1 VTVRLTG
8 RDLTLAEVVAVARG
22 GEQIVLAEEALAAMA
37 AASALAAGVAEQGK
51 PVYGLT
57 TGLGVQKRTVQQR
70 DDSGFSWRQVAES
83 RAGVGPLAPPDVVRA
98 AMLVFGNQMA
108 GATTCI
114 RPVLAE
120 RLVRALNDGE
130 RPEVRARG
138 SIGASDLAQ
147 MADLATAVFAGM
159 DLVQGEGLALINSS
173 AFGTGSAALALA
185 DAGRLVNSADAAA
198 ALCLEGFAAN
208 VSVLHPA
215 IERARPDPVLART
228 LARLRELLS
237 GSYLWDEGA
246 ARNLQDPLNFR
257 STAPVQAAARR
268 ALEYA
273 DSVMAIELN
282 AAQGNP
288 LVSVADGT
296 IRSACLY
303 EVVGVSAALD
313 FVRIAL
319 AAMLLAASERSLKLM
334 DTPWSGLPVGLQE
347 PGSPDLGLSILA
359 ITAESLGAEV
369 TTLAQPVSHIVT
381 STAGAEGVEDRATHL
396 PLSARRLAELIDAG
410 EAIVAI
416 ELLASAQA
424 VDLRGVSPL
433 GRGTSVAHER
443 LREVVPTMR
452 SGDTPPVDVAPVV
465 ALIRDG
471 AFA

>member
-1 VTVRLTG
+1 VTVTLTG
-8 RDLTLAEVVAVARG
+8 SVLTLRDVVRVAR
-22 GEQIVLAEEALAAMA
+22 ERERVEIAAEALERMER
-37 AASALAAGVAEQGK
+37 ASTLAARIAEKGE

-57 TGLGVQKRTVQQR
+57 TGLGVQKRTRQQS
-70 DDSGFSWRQVAES
+70 DDSGFSWRQIAES
-83 RAGVGPLAPPDVVRA
+83 RAGVGPPARPDVVRA
-98 AMLVFGNQMA
+98 AMLVFANQMA

-120 RLVRALNDGE
+120 RLVQALNDDL
-130 RPEVRARG
+130 RPDVRSRG

-159 DLVQGEGLALINSS
+159 ELVQGEGLALINSS

-185 DAGRLVNSADAAA
+185 DAGRLLDAADVAA
-198 ALCLEGFAAN
+198 ALCLEGFAGN
-208 VSVLHPA
+208 LSVLHPA

-228 LARLRELLS
+228 LVRLRELLE
-237 GSYLWDEGA
+237 GSYLWAEGA
-246 ARNLQDPLNFR
+246 QRNLQDPLNFR

-273 DSVMAIELN
+273 ESVVAIELN

-288 LVSVADGT
+288 LVSVEEGT

-319 AAMLLAASERSLKLM
+319 AAMLLAASERGLKLM

-359 ITAESLGAEV
+359 ITAQSLGAEV
-369 TTLAQPVSHIVT
+369 SMLAQPVSHVVT
-381 STAGAEGVEDRATHL
+381 STSGAEGVEDRATHL
-396 PLSARRLAELIDAG
+396 PLSARRLAELVDAG
-410 EAIVAI
+410 EAIVAV

-424 VDLRGVSPL
+424 VDMRGVSPL
-433 GRGTSVAHER
+433 GRGTAAAYER
-443 LREVVPTMR
+443 LRTAVPAMHL
-452 SGDTPPVDVAPVV
+452 GDTPPVDVTPVV
-465 ALIRDG
+465 ELIRTG
-471 AFA
+471 VFG

>member
-1 VTVRLTG
+1 VG
-8 RDLTLAEVVAVARG
+8 AR
-22 GEQIVLAEEALAAMA
+22 APWPPARALAAE
-37 AASALAAGVAEQGK
+37 VAERGES
-51 PVYGLT
+51 VYGLT
-57 TGLGVQKRTVQQR
+57 TGLGVQKRTRQQR
-70 DDSGFSWRQVAES
+70 DDSGFSWRQIAES

-98 AMLVFGNQMA
+98 AMLVFANQMA

-114 RPVLAE
+114 RPILAE

-147 MADLATAVFAGM
+147 MADLAAGVFAGM

-185 DAGRLVNSADAAA
+185 DAGRLLEASDVAA

-208 VSVLHPA
+208 LSVLHPA
-215 IERARPDPVLART
+215 IEDARPDPVLAGT
-228 LARLRELLS
+228 LARFRALLE
-237 GSYLWDEGA
+237 GSHLWADGA

-257 STAPVQAAARR
+257 SAAPVQAAARR

-273 DSVMAIELN
+273 EGVMAIELN

-288 LVSVADGT
+288 LVSVAEGT

-319 AAMLLAASERSLKLM
+319 ASTLLAASERALKLM

-369 TTLAQPVSHIVT
+369 ATLAQPVSFIVS

-396 PLSARRLAELIDAG
+396 PLSARRLAELVDAG
-410 EAIVAI
+410 EVIIAI
-416 ELLASAQA
+416 ELLAAAQA
-424 VDLRGVSPL
+424 VDMRGVSPL
-433 GRGTSVAHER
+433 GRGTAAAYSR

-452 SGDTPPVDVAPVV
+452 LGDTPPVDVEPARE
-465 ALIRDG
+465 LLRSG
-471 AFA
+471 SFG